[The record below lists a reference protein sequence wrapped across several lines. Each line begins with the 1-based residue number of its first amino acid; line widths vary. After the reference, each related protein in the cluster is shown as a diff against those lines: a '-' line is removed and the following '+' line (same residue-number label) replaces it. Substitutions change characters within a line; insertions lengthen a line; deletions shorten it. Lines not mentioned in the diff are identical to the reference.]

1 MGETS
6 TVPRIPPSQMITSSF
21 EVVVDIVALLGDGDI
36 FQSFVITIQFIKC
49 PSIVLDLISSIRF
62 FDSTLMLEVVKFLFS
77 MFIRFS
83 S

>member
-6 TVPRIPPSQMITSSF
+6 TVPRTPPSQMITSSF
-21 EVVVDIVALLGDGDI
+21 EVVVDIVALLGDDDI